1 MFVCLI
7 GKHYNLT
14 VRLLEARAGTAS
26 TILLWLT
33 TTRITH
39 KQSSVVVLESLL
51 QLILGGFVNVLG
63 VVGNNRL
70 CNGGPNSVDL
80 SCDTS
85 TLYSDADIQIGELVL
100 SKDQDWFEDLQTHN
114 FGFNVLNGLAIDL
127 DKTPTLLRKGNSG
140 GCLLSAKNTNKQ
152 KRERE
157 TLGHCALDRCLD
169 HASIMICQQ
178 SISWLRMIADCPLL
192 PPSIASYGVKTSRSL
207 HSPLGC
213 KRINIGLFI

>member
-114 FGFNVLNGLAIDL
+114 FRFNVLNGLAIDL

-152 KRERE
+152 KRERDVR
-157 TLGHCALDRCLD
+157 TLCVGSMFGSSFD
-169 HASIMICQQ
+169 HDLSTKHLVASHDCRLPSSATQHRQLWRENFEISPF
-178 SISWLRMIADCPLL
+178 SIRLQ
-192 PPSIASYGVKTSRSL
+192 T
-207 HSPLGC
+207 
-213 KRINIGLFI
+213 N